1 MNRILSFFLFLSM
14 IFSCLLSLSACKG
27 NGGEDPSP
35 DPNPPAEEEKAPALY
50 LPTAGSFEGH
60 SKEDFSTLAYSAPN
74 IKDLTDALTL
84 AANRLTSDET
94 SYETALAT
102 VAAAEQLYANYTSML
117 AYAKVFYSENTKDSY
132 FSAEYKRL
140 YTALPSVSLAM
151 EKLFSAVCASVHGE
165 ALAKTEYFA
174 SDIVERYKNGGIY
187 NGDTLPLFERENEL
201 LLEAE
206 AISPDT
212 ITITYSNLTD
222 TVTKVLET
230 VANIFGE
237 SSAEYQQ
244 AALRCNRLYSIAAN
258 KKNAEIYLSLLTVRR
273 EIADLCGYESYAHLS
288 ADRLGYTLGK
298 EEAYD
303 MLSAVENYLLPVYQA
318 LSSIDYFSTNASK
331 VEKIKYPEQMLN
343 TLTRLYETYGGKLFE
358 GYNYL
363 LHHSLF
369 SIGSAGGTRTMG
381 AFTAYFSNR
390 AQPYFFIGAGGS
402 AEDYM
407 TAAEALGTAIY
418 YYHANEKG
426 GAMNELMRSP
436 ELADAYGLSLRL
448 LTLQAMKAA
457 LSTSESAMADSSY
470 LILLKS
476 EMYNALQIVLTQCM
490 RTQIEWEAYAL
501 SADEISLEALNAI
514 VVRAAERFGCFEMQD
529 GAPIALSL
537 STEGLLDHDMFASPT
552 ISLSDLTSAYVALN
566 LFIREATE
574 AGTGFAALQS
584 LYAMDDETAYKEVL
598 NALSIP
604 LPTSAEDVRTISAN
618 LYELLTGYAYNTTT
632 VPMISHKSA

>member
-1 MNRILSFFLFLSM
+1 
-14 IFSCLLSLSACKG
+14 
-27 NGGEDPSP
+27 
-35 DPNPPAEEEKAPALY
+35 
-50 LPTAGSFEGH
+50 
-60 SKEDFSTLAYSAPN
+60 
-74 IKDLTDALTL
+74 
-84 AANRLTSDET
+84 
-94 SYETALAT
+94 
-102 VAAAEQLYANYTSML
+102 
-117 AYAKVFYSENTKDSY
+117 
-132 FSAEYKRL
+132 
-140 YTALPSVSLAM
+140 
-151 EKLFSAVCASVHGE
+151 
-165 ALAKTEYFA
+165 
-174 SDIVERYKNGGIY
+174 
-187 NGDTLPLFERENEL
+187 
-201 LLEAE
+201 
-206 AISPDT
+206 
-212 ITITYSNLTD
+212 
-222 TVTKVLET
+222 
-230 VANIFGE
+230 
-237 SSAEYQQ
+237 
-244 AALRCNRLYSIAAN
+244 
-258 KKNAEIYLSLLTVRR
+258 
-273 EIADLCGYESYAHLS
+273 
-288 ADRLGYTLGK
+288 
-298 EEAYD
+298 
-303 MLSAVENYLLPVYQA
+303 
-318 LSSIDYFSTNASK
+318 
-331 VEKIKYPEQMLN
+331 
-343 TLTRLYETYGGKLFE
+343 
-358 GYNYL
+358 
-363 LHHSLF
+363 
-369 SIGSAGGTRTMG
+369 MG

-390 AQPYFFIGAGGS
+390 AQSYFFIGAGGS

-457 LSTSESAMADSSY
+457 LSTSENAMADSSY

>member
-1 MNRILSFFLFLSM
+1 MSRILSFFLSLSM
-14 IFSCLLSLSACKG
+14 IFSCLLSLGACKR
-27 NGGEDPSP
+27 NGGEEPSP
-35 DPNPPAEEEKAPALY
+35 EPDPPAEEEKAPALY

-60 SKEDFSTLAYSAPN
+60 STEDFSTFTYSAPN
-74 IKDLTDALTL
+74 IRDLTDALTL
-84 AANRLTSDET
+84 AANRLKSEET

-117 AYAKVFYSENTKDSY
+117 AYAKIFYSGNTKDSY

-140 YTALPSVSLAM
+140 YSALPSVSLAM
-151 EKLFSAVCASVHGE
+151 ERLFSAISASVHGE

-206 AISPDT
+206 SISPDT
-212 ITITYSNLTD
+212 VTITYADLTD
-222 TVTKVLET
+222 TVTNVLT
-230 VANIFGE
+230 TMAGIYGE
-237 SSAEYQQ
+237 SSAEYRQ
-244 AALRCNRLYSIAAN
+244 AELRCNRLYSIAAN
-258 KKNAEIYLSLLTVRR
+258 KKNAEIYLSLLSVRR
-273 EIADLCGYESYAHLS
+273 EIADLSGYESYAHLS

-298 EEAYD
+298 NETYNILA
-303 MLSAVENYLLPVYQA
+303 AVENYLLPVYQE
-318 LSSIDYFSTNASK
+318 LSSIDYFSASASK

-343 TLTRLYETYGGKLFE
+343 TLTHLYETYGGKLFE

-369 SIGSAGGTRTMG
+369 SIGSAGGTRTTG
-381 AFTAYFSNR
+381 AFTSYFSNR
-390 AQPYFFIGAGGS
+390 AQAYFFIGADGS
-402 AEDYM
+402 AADYM

-426 GAMNELMRSP
+426 GSMNELMRSP

-457 LSTSESAMADSSY
+457 LSTAESAMADSTY
-470 LILLKS
+470 LVLLKS

-490 RTQIEWEAYAL
+490 RAQIEWEAYAL
-501 SADEISLEALNAI
+501 SAEEISLDTLNAI
-514 VVRAAERFGCFEMQD
+514 VTRAANRFGCFEMKD

-537 STEGLLDHDMFASPT
+537 STEGLLDHDMFATPT
-552 ISLSDLTSAYVALN
+552 ISISDLTSAYVALN

-574 AGTGFAALQS
+574 SGAGFAALQT
-584 LYAMDDETAYKEVL
+584 LYTMDDEISYSEAL

-604 LPTSAEDVRTISAN
+604 LPTSAEDVRSISAE
-618 LYELLTGYAYNTTT
+618 LYELLTGYAYNATPTPT
-632 VPMISHKSA
+632 VTRKSA